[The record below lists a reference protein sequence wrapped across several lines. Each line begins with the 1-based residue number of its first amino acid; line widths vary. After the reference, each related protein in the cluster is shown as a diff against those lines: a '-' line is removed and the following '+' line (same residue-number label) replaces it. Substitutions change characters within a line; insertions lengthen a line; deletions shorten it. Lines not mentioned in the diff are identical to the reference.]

1 MPLISI
7 RSADRRTRAT
17 RNQKHGDLNGPG
29 EQPRWRVTICAE
41 GLSAGDHRIRATGCD
56 HCIVA
61 LARRCKP
68 VYSGEA
74 SRLATTLVL
83 PFESRPLSMWLNAVP
98 KTDPVQR
105 SPAPASDAP
114 ERAQVERIRAG
125 DATAFEALFRTYYA
139 ALASFA
145 FAHTDSREVAEEIVQ
160 DLFLSIW
167 TRRAEWEVTTH
178 LRSYLYVATLNRV
191 RSFRRSQRA
200 HHAANFVLAM
210 ERNGGGEREA
220 PERTDDALAH
230 QEALTAIR
238 AAIAALPE
246 RTREVFL
253 LNRDGGLSYREV
265 AVRLGITVKT
275 VEFHMGRALA
285 SLRERLAEW
294 Q

>member
-1 MPLISI
+1 
-7 RSADRRTRAT
+7 
-17 RNQKHGDLNGPG
+17 
-29 EQPRWRVTICAE
+29 
-41 GLSAGDHRIRATGCD
+41 
-56 HCIVA
+56 
-61 LARRCKP
+61 
-68 VYSGEA
+68 
-74 SRLATTLVL
+74 
-83 PFESRPLSMWLNAVP
+83 MWLNAVP
-98 KTDPVQR
+98 KTAPAER
-105 SPAPASDAP
+105 SPTPVGAESD
-114 ERAQVERIRAG
+114 RAQVERIRAG
-125 DATAFEALFRTYYA
+125 DAAAFEALFRTYYA

-145 FAHTDSREVAEEIVQ
+145 FVHTESREVAEEIVQ

-167 TRRAEWEVTTH
+167 TRRAEWEITTH

-191 RSFRRSQRA
+191 RSFRRTQRV
-200 HHAANFVLAM
+200 HRAAKCVLEM
-210 ERNGGGEREA
+210 ERSCGDQREA
-220 PERTDDALAH
+220 PERSDDALVH